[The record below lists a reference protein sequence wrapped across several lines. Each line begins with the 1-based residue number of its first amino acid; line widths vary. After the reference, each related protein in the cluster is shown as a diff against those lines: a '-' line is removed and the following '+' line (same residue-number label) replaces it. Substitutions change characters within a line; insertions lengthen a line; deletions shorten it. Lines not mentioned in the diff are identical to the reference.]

1 MKKLLVVLAVL
12 ALLVPGMGL
21 IGIGVLMNPS
31 ASASCVTDA
40 SDNGGGGVGGPIDV
54 GDVPDSLAVTTADG
68 QHLTLTKKQLTR
80 AAEII
85 TVGSRIDG
93 VTRDGLQI
101 SLMAALTESDL
112 RNLANTGTYPESQDY
127 PHDGNGSDHDSVGLW
142 QMRPQSGWGSVKEL
156 MDVDYETRAFFGGD
170 EGPNHG
176 SPRGLLDIPG
186 WADMDK
192 GAAAQ
197 AVEVSAFP
205 DRYATYEPVA
215 AAILKKLLAG
225 STSSSSASASPASA
239 DATAGSS
246 AVVFPLPEG
255 SWTATSP
262 FGYRTHPITGE
273 RKLHAGA
280 DYAAPDGTKI
290 MAVAA
295 GTVTRADYSDSRGG
309 HIVIEHEIEGKT
321 VATMYVHMWQK
332 GIHVDEGDTVKAG
345 QHIADVGSSGQST
358 GPHLHLEVHL
368 GGEDGTLTDPTAWL
382 KKHGATDL
390 DSPGEDAP
398 TGSASTCEDADGG
411 GDGTAPDPDTNVEPP
426 KKNKDGSW
434 PEESCSEPDPSQPT
448 REGACVTPRT
458 VTILKQVDAMGTKD
472 DGIACWDPH
481 EQNATSDHPKGKAC
495 DFTFGTIGQFP
506 KGQDKKDGD
515 ALADWLSDKK
525 HAETWGVQ
533 YVIRQGQI
541 WNIDRP
547 EDGWRRY
554 NGGGVYDPSDP
565 TGGHYDH
572 VHLSMK

>member
-1 MKKLLVVLAVL
+1 MKKLLAVLVAL
-12 ALLVPGMGL
+12 ALLAPGMGL

-31 ASASCVTDA
+31 ASADCVTDA
-40 SDNGGGGVGGPIDV
+40 SDGGGGGSGPIDV
-54 GDVPDSLAVTTADG
+54 GNVPDSLEVTTADG
-68 QHLTLTKKQLTR
+68 QHLTLSKKQLTR

-93 VTRDGLQI
+93 VNRDALQI
-101 SLMAALTESDL
+101 SLMAALTESNL

-127 PHDGNGSDHDSVGLW
+127 PHDGNGGDHDSLGLW
-142 QMRPQSGWGSVKEL
+142 QMRPQSGWGSVKQL
-156 MDVDYETRAFFGGD
+156 MNVTYQTQAFFGGD
-170 EGPNHG
+170 DGPNHG

-186 WADMDK
+186 WTAMDK

-205 DRYATYEPVA
+205 DRYANYEPVA
-215 AAILKKLLAG
+215 ATLLKKLPAG
-225 STSSSSASASPASA
+225 PTSSGSASAVPASA
-239 DATAGSS
+239 SSGSS
-246 AVVFPLPEG
+246 KVVFPLPEG
-255 SWTATSP
+255 TWTATSP

-290 MAVAA
+290 MAVAD
-295 GTVTRADYSDSRGG
+295 GTVTQASYTDSAGG
-309 HIVIEHEIEGKT
+309 HVVIEHEIDGKT
-321 VATMYVHMWQK
+321 VATVYIHMWQK
-332 GIHVDEGDTVKAG
+332 GIHVHEGDTVTAG

-398 TGSASTCEDADGG
+398 TESADTCEDSDGG
-411 GDGTAPDPDTNVEPP
+411 GDGSAPDPDTNVKPP

-434 PEESCSEPDPSQPT
+434 PEETCSETDPSQPK
-448 REGACVTPRT
+448 RDGACVTPRT
-458 VTILKQVDAMGTKD
+458 ETILKQIKAMKIHD

-481 EQNATSDHPKGKAC
+481 EQNSTSDHPKGRAC
-495 DFTFGTIGQFP
+495 DFTFGTIGAFP

-525 HAETWGVQ
+525 NAETWGVQ
-533 YVIRQGQI
+533 YVIWQGRI
-541 WNIDRP
+541 WNIDRA
-547 EDGWRRY
+547 EDGWRKY
-554 NGGGVYDPSDP
+554 NGGGIYDPSDP